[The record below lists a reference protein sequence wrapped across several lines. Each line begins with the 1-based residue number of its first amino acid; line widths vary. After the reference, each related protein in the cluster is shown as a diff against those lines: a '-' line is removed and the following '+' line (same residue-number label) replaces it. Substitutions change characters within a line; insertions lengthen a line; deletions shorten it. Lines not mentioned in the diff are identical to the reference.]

1 MVPFLDTGLS
11 TIFRL
16 FNVEVALFIEHLVSC
31 SDFRNSVGVENAVF
45 SGKLPSGKL
54 GHTLRSG
61 GDAQSY
67 FYVEK
72 SKNGR
77 ETGI

>member
-1 MVPFLDTGLS
+1 MSHRALS
-11 TIFRL
+11 DRL
-16 FNVEVALFIEHLVSC
+16 SWLC

-45 SGKLPSGKL
+45 SSKLPGGQL
-54 GHTLRSG
+54 GHTPRSG
-61 GDAQSY
+61 GDAQKSY
-67 FYVEK
+67 FYVNK